1 MARRPKE
8 VPPPHSLIRF
18 TQAAPIAGHHLIRV
32 VIHMD
37 TKSKKWGF
45 FQAPP
50 AVVVAED
57 VEDEADVPAG
67 LEHPFNDVSEAVHAA
82 LDDRASAGNV
92 FRIVRDPH
100 SGRWGY
106 HEVPRSVHPAED
118 DTLPDDMQ
126 FPFNTVAEATTGAL
140 RHLEPYWGDAQ
151 TALLIDAGVAVS
163 GMPSNARIIGSPGY
177 RAGVDGGLY
186 ELDQAELQAVHE
198 RTRSRSGEQARE
210 TAIQYDIPIGQ
221 QVHACRELR
230 EKLWPR
236 HHRKRGSYP
245 RMNDWLDQMMPK
257 VNKRTRE
264 RHLKTFAIVTSDE
277 WPDMVALA
285 EEEITGMESILRIA
299 KAFSPPGTPK
309 KVRTPLKVRYQALR
323 SALLRRRY
331 QEGRRLALHYD
342 EEDDDDAPEGSY
354 IDDGAG

>member
-1 MARRPKE
+1 MGLF
-8 VPPPHSLIRF
+8 S
-18 TQAAPIAGHHLIRV
+18 T
-32 VIHMD
+32 
-37 TKSKKWGF
+37 
-45 FQAPP
+45 PP
-50 AVVVAED
+50 AVVVADD

-67 LEHPFNDVSEAVHAA
+67 LEHPFNDVGEAVHAA

-163 GMPSNARIIGSPGY
+163 GMPSNAENHRLAGY

-198 RTRSRSGEQARE
+198 RTDRGVASKPEKPQFNMTSRSASRSTRAIARE
-210 TAIQYDIPIGQ
+210 ALATTPPET
-221 QVHACRELR
+221 REL
-230 EKLWPR
+230 
-236 HHRKRGSYP
+236 
-245 RMNDWLDQMMPK
+245 PK
-257 VNKRTRE
+257 NE
-264 RHLKTFAIVTSDE
+264 
-277 WPDMVALA
+277 
-285 EEEITGMESILRIA
+285 
-299 KAFSPPGTPK
+299 
-309 KVRTPLKVRYQALR
+309 
-323 SALLRRRY
+323 
-331 QEGRRLALHYD
+331 RLARS
-342 EEDDDDAPEGSY
+342 DDAKGE
-354 IDDGAG
+354 

>member
-1 MARRPKE
+1 M
-8 VPPPHSLIRF
+8 
-18 TQAAPIAGHHLIRV
+18 
-32 VIHMD
+32 
-37 TKSKKWGF
+37 
-45 FQAPP
+45 
-50 AVVVAED
+50 
-57 VEDEADVPAG
+57 
-67 LEHPFNDVSEAVHAA
+67 
-82 LDDRASAGNV
+82 
-92 FRIVRDPH
+92 
-100 SGRWGY
+100 
-106 HEVPRSVHPAED
+106 
-118 DTLPDDMQ
+118 
-126 FPFNTVAEATTGAL
+126 

-163 GMPSNARIIGSPGY
+163 GMPSNAEIIGSPGY

-309 KVRTPLKVRYQALR
+309 KVRTPLKVPIRHSAPLSYGAAMRRAGGSLCITMRRMTMTHRKGATLMTVRDERHCR
-323 SALLRRRY
+323 SS
-331 QEGRRLALHYD
+331 HM
-342 EEDDDDAPEGSY
+342 
-354 IDDGAG
+354 